1 MSRAPAYLL
10 FLLLSCC
17 PGLSQGTK
25 AGSGATSNHN
35 PRLKDAVFHS
45 GSLERDMRYRVLL
58 PLGYAKGGRFP
69 VVYLLHGLYGDYLN
83 WGTRTQLENYA
94 RNLHLLIIMPDADD
108 SWYTNSATVA
118 GDKFEDYVA
127 KDLVNEI
134 DEKYRTIRDRH
145 GRAIAGLSMGGYG
158 AVKLTLKHPDLFV
171 FAGSLSGAVNAAQDL
186 DKLRPEF
193 RAKLV
198 EIFGNEG
205 SRERSENDIFLLLN
219 SSHANSYPYFY
230 LSCGTEDSFLHYF
243 RLNNNLLLIDDTN
256 LRRTRFASGPDAE
269 SELVQPLQGRL
280 ELLHPFRVLRIAPQL
295 HSPHLLGQL
304 DFSRNASASGVSLR
318 RFP

>member
-10 FLLLSCC
+10 FVLLSCC
-17 PGLSQGTK
+17 PGLSQGTG

-35 PRLKDAVFHS
+35 PRVKDAVFHS

-94 RNLHLLIIMPDADD
+94 RNLHLQIIMPDADD

-134 DEKYRTIRDRH
+134 DEKYRTIRVRH

-158 AVKLTLKHPDLFV
+158 AVKLALKYPGLFEL
-171 FAGSLSGAVNAAQDL
+171 AGSLSGAFNAAQNL
-186 DKLRPEF
+186 DTLRPEF
-193 RAKLV
+193 AAKLREV
-198 EIFGNEG
+198 FGNEG
-205 SRERSENDIFLLLN
+205 SRERAENDVLLLLN
-219 SSHANSYPYFY
+219 TSHQTSYPYFY
-230 LSCGTEDSFLHYF
+230 LGCGTADFFLDTTRAFVMQLSSRKIAYEYHETPGEHTWEYWD
-243 RLNNNLLLIDDTN
+243 RELQSMLQVIDRIVGTPP
-256 LRRTRFASGPDAE
+256 RRVD
-269 SELVQPLQGRL
+269 GR
-280 ELLHPFRVLRIAPQL
+280 
-295 HSPHLLGQL
+295 
-304 DFSRNASASGVSLR
+304 
-318 RFP
+318 